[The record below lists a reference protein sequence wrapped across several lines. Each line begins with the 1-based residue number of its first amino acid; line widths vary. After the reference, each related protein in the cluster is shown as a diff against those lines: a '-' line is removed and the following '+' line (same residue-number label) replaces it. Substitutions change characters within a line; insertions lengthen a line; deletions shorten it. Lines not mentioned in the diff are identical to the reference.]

1 MSADGYVNGNG
12 PHTFDT
18 TGQVQPPGM
27 RPRLTTSLSEE
38 EGSLCFQ
45 VDVNGICVAR
55 REGLRPLSV
64 FHLVCPFRLLRGWI
78 MFHWFGIYSLEV
90 HQLMAMLE

>member
-1 MSADGYVNGNG
+1 MSADGYVNGG
-12 PHTFDT
+12 IGLHAFDT
-18 TGQVQPPGM
+18 TGQIQPPGM

-55 REGLRPLSV
+55 REGLSAFETNYPCQPYLYTS
-64 FHLVCPFRLLRGWI
+64 F
-78 MFHWFGIYSLEV
+78 EKQ
-90 HQLMAMLE
+90 QLI